1 MVSIH
6 NCDNGMVTAKPIY
19 SEQGM
24 ILVAQGTSLT
34 ERTLSALKRRNVS
47 LLYIEDKRVGDIQIP
62 DDIPIELRIETTNTI
77 SEIYGNFFSDEH
89 KKKRIFEGIDV
100 GKLQQALNNL
110 LTEIK
115 SMKNVM
121 SLLTNIFTH
130 DNYTFSHSTNVTLYT
145 LAMTVHLG
153 FNEKQ
158 INEIGIGSML
168 HDVGKCEIPKEI
180 LNKQGVLENE
190 EFEIMKMHTEYGF
203 EILRKDP
210 SISLLSAHCALQHH
224 EKLDGSGYPR
234 GLKGNEIHPYGKI
247 LAVSDVFDALTSN
260 RSYRKAMLPHE
271 AMEALYAGTY
281 THFDSKYVKAFQNS
295 VATYP
300 VGLTVKLNT
309 GETAVVI
316 EYQMGSPSRPTVRVL
331 KDPKGCA
338 IEKPYEIDLA
348 KHPSV
353 LVTQCDAI
361 LA

>member
-1 MVSIH
+1 
-6 NCDNGMVTAKPIY
+6 MVTAKPIY
-19 SEQGM
+19 NDQGM
-24 ILVAQGTSLT
+24 ILVAKGTSLT
-34 ERTLSALKRRNVS
+34 ARMIDALKRRGVE
-47 LLYIEDKRVGDIQIP
+47 LLYIQDKQIGDLEIP
-62 DDIPIELRIETTNTI
+62 EDIPVELRIETTNAI
-77 SEIYGNFFSDEH
+77 SEIYGSFFSEEH
-89 KKKRIFEGIDV
+89 KKKRVFEGIKIE
-100 GKLQQALNNL
+100 KLQHALNNL
-110 LTEIK
+110 LSEIK

-121 SLLTNIFTH
+121 SLLTDIFTH

-168 HDVGKCEIPKEI
+168 HDVGKCKIPTEI
-180 LNKQGVLENE
+180 LNKQGELAEH
-190 EFEIMKMHTEYGF
+190 EFELIKMHTEYGF
-203 EILRKDP
+203 DMLRNDP

-224 EKLDGSGYPR
+224 EKLDGTGYPR
-234 GLKGNEIHPYGKI
+234 GLKGDEIHLYGKI
-247 LAVSDVFDALTSN
+247 LAVADVFDALTSN

-271 AMEALYAGTY
+271 AMEALYAGAY
-281 THFDSKYVKAFQNS
+281 THFDPKYVKAFQNS

-331 KDPKGCA
+331 KDPQGRNVA
-338 IEKPYEIDLA
+338 KPYEIELA

-353 LVTQCDAI
+353 LVTQYDAI
-361 LA
+361 LV